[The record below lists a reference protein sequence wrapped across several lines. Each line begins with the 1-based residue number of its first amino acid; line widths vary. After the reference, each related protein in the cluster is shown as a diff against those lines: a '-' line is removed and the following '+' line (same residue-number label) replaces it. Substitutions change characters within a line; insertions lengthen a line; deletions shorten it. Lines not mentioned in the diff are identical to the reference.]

1 MSSRSLP
8 SHVYTGP
15 TTYLYDVTRS
25 GNRKC
30 RRESCIWLI
39 DNKLNLNTT
48 TGRLYMSMNHVN
60 DRRRRRE
67 KVMLITN
74 NVSGDE
80 EY

>member
-30 RRESCIWLI
+30 RRESCIWRI
-39 DNKLNLNTT
+39 DN
-48 TGRLYMSMNHVN
+48 
-60 DRRRRRE
+60 RRRRGE